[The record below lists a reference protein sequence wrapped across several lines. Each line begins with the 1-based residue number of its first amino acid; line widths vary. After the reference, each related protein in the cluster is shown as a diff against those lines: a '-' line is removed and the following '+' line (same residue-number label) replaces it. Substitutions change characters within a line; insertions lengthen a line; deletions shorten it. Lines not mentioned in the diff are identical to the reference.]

1 MNDNGTRSPVIAGLA
16 VGIGL
21 VVLFALYSP
30 IYGYQTN
37 SGFSYQRAA
46 KDADYTPLLQ
56 LHIAGLRD
64 SYIVGESIDFS
75 VTQTAG
81 GDCAL
86 PDLVMI
92 KDLQNNAIV
101 KEWNG
106 TEESTKMLGCRIYTN
121 PATAGMTWS
130 SRWDE
135 ANPIIINQP
144 GTYSVVA
151 KHLFKTVHKEFK
163 VAATSGSDTS
173 AEAATYFTSLAKNM
187 DVVKALLEKY
197 PDANS
202 TVTANY
208 YSKQFQEFQKYH
220 PSAIVQYSVTGTNPD
235 HSSREERQLLVTI
248 IFDKYN
254 HLNDYPVTIVQCTS
268 EDYSAVFVTEFPGTG
283 VSDVRQC

>member
-1 MNDNGTRSPVIAGLA
+1 MNDGNGGVKSPVIAGLA

-21 VVLFALYSP
+21 IVLFALYSP
-30 IYGYQTN
+30 IYEYQN
-37 SGFSYQRAA
+37 SSGFFPTYLRAA

-56 LHIAGLRD
+56 LRIAGLRD

-81 GDCAL
+81 GDCAF

-92 KDLQNNAIV
+92 KDLQNNMIV

-106 TEESTKMLGCRIYTN
+106 TEESAKFLGCRIYGN
-121 PATAGMTWS
+121 PAMSGMTWS
-130 SRWDE
+130 SKWDE
-135 ANPIIINQP
+135 ANPIIINQT

-151 KHLFKTVHKEFK
+151 KHLFKTVHKEFR
-163 VAATSGSDTS
+163 VAANDNGSDTS
-173 AEAATYFTSLAKNM
+173 VEAATYFTSLAKNM
-187 DVVKALLEKY
+187 DAVKALLEKY

-220 PSAIVQYSVTGTNPD
+220 PDGIVQYSASTK
-235 HSSREERQLLVTI
+235 EERQLLVTV
-248 IFDKYN
+248 IFDRYN
-254 HLNDYPVTIVQCTS
+254 DPNNLPITIVQCTGQN
-268 EDYSAVFVTEFPGTG
+268 YQATFVTEFPGTG
-283 VSDVRQC
+283 VSEVRQC